1 MRKGSDILGKPIVA
15 YDSGNKFGCVKD
27 LIFDQDSNQLLA
39 LLIGE
44 GGWFSDTLVIP
55 FQGIQAIGSDA
66 VIVPSEDAVLRARK
80 LPEIK
85 QILER
90 NNILKGT
97 HIMTT
102 DGRDLGGM
110 VDLYFDEQTG
120 VIEGYEVSG
129 GLFADAYSGRS
140 FVPAPHTLKIGEHV
154 AFVPSDVADLME
166 EQVGGIKAA
175 MLTASEKVQTAA
187 QTAGEKVQTAA
198 QTAGE
203 KIQGTVQDASYRLQE
218 AQRTASLSLANAM
231 VDPAEQKA
239 FSLGKIAQENVFAA
253 DGSVL
258 VVAGNPITLVDI
270 ERAEALMVLDRLYK
284 AAGGDIRQ
292 RANEKLQGAAQDTG
306 SRLQLAAQGAGDRLQ
321 SATEL
326 ATQQLQDSRRSA
338 TTSLTNA
345 MVSPSEQKAFI
356 VGKVVGWTVATPEGG
371 VVAASGQ
378 SATRAIAENAEQLG
392 VLDELYRATGGSV
405 RDQLALR
412 ADNAAASYVVE
423 EARGYRVQQTVRAR
437 SGFIVAAPGQI
448 VTETVIERAKLYHAE
463 RELLNAVGLST
474 SSAIRDRAT
483 GTASLVGD
491 RFSST
496 TGVAGSQLTQS
507 GAQVKLGAST
517 LWAQVKQTANSLQ
530 ERSARTLEEQR
541 IKGALGRPVTRVIL
555 DQSDEVILNVGELVT
570 HQALEAARS
579 AGVLDVLLGSVYT
592 QSPQFSKAE
601 MSAPEPGRASLT
613 AL

>member
-15 YDSGNKFGCVKD
+15 YDSGNKFSRVKD
-27 LIFDQDSNQLLA
+27 LIFEQDSNQLLA

-44 GGWFSDTLVIP
+44 GGWFSDTLIIP
-55 FQGIQAIGSDA
+55 FQSIQAIGSDA
-66 VIVPSEDAVLRARK
+66 VIVPSEDAVMRARK

-187 QTAGEKVQTAA
+187 QTAGEK
-198 QTAGE
+198 
-203 KIQGTVQDASYRLQE
+203 IQGTAQDAGYRLQE
-218 AQRTASLSLANAM
+218 AQRTASLSLTNAV

-239 FSLGKIAQENVFAA
+239 FALGRIAREDVLAA
-253 DGSVL
+253 DGSVI
-258 VVAGNPITLVDI
+258 VVAGNPIALVDI

-284 AAGGDIRQ
+284 SAGGDIRQ
-292 RANEKLQGAAQDTG
+292 RVNERLQVAAQETG
-306 SRLQLAAQGAGDRLQ
+306 SQIQLAAQGAGDRIQ
-321 SATEL
+321 SASEV
-326 ATQQLQDSRRSA
+326 ASQQLQDNRRSA
-338 TTSLTNA
+338 TASLTNA
-345 MVSPSEQKAFI
+345 VVSPTEQKAFI
-356 VGKVVGWTVATPEGG
+356 AGKVVGWTVATPDGV
-371 VVAASGQ
+371 VVAAGGQ

-412 ADNAAASYVVE
+412 ADNASQRAMWWRKLGGIGFS
-423 EARGYRVQQTVRAR
+423 RRCRAR

-474 SSAIRDRAT
+474 SSAIR
-483 GTASLVGD
+483 
-491 RFSST
+491 
-496 TGVAGSQLTQS
+496 
-507 GAQVKLGAST
+507 
-517 LWAQVKQTANSLQ
+517 
-530 ERSARTLEEQR
+530 
-541 IKGALGRPVTRVIL
+541 
-555 DQSDEVILNVGELVT
+555 
-570 HQALEAARS
+570 
-579 AGVLDVLLGSVYT
+579 
-592 QSPQFSKAE
+592 
-601 MSAPEPGRASLT
+601 GRASGDSFSDGRSLRFNHGHS
-613 AL
+613 